1 MSVCV
6 CERERGGSNPAVSDG
21 VGSFC
26 VCLCVWGG
34 GLHLCVFLPVCSIPY
49 HD

>member
-26 VCLCVWGG
+26 VCVCGG
-34 GLHLCVFLPVCSIPY
+34 GVALVCFSASL
-49 HD
+49 

>member
-26 VCLCVWGG
+26 VCVGG
-34 GLHLCVFLPVCSIPY
+34 GVALVCFSASL
-49 HD
+49 